1 MYIKKLVNLVAD
13 INSLLKKNYVDLSY
27 LTYSNFMINKQFIC
41 ISYLTYN
48 PHI

>member
-1 MYIKKLVNLVAD
+1 MNIKKLVNLVAD
-13 INSLLKKNYVDLSY
+13 INSLLKKNCVDLSY

-41 ISYLTYN
+41 ISYLTDN